1 VRDDVNMLGVGLH
14 FALLQP
20 EGRRNREHWDII
32 KWLMDNTQ
40 LRDNP
45 LVLRRAFVEAC
56 KREELK
62 EVRWMLQYREL
73 AQDTETIDHALGFA
87 RSRRLAL
94 VKCLVEHADVDVN
107 RTGLVG
113 TLLHDVIWMCE
124 RLLIFTMFVI
134 FTQRCSRRVPTGVRM
149 WCQCK

>member
-14 FALLQP
+14 FALLQH
-20 EGRRNREHWDII
+20 EGRKRKHWDII

-56 KREELK
+56 ESNNNELE

-73 AQDTETIDHALGFA
+73 AQDTETIDDALGFA
-87 RSRRLAL
+87 RYRHFIT
-94 VKCLVEHADVDVN
+94 CQMFG
-107 RTGLVG
+107 RT
-113 TLLHDVIWMCE
+113 
-124 RLLIFTMFVI
+124 R
-134 FTQRCSRRVPTGVRM
+134 
-149 WCQCK
+149 